1 MKGAYLGM
9 VIVVYKGSTHYQNKT
24 DLSLSRQDKTYCI
37 DISETVG
44 LSH

>member
-9 VIVVYKGSTHYQNKT
+9 VIVAYKGSTHQNKT

-44 LSH
+44 LSHS